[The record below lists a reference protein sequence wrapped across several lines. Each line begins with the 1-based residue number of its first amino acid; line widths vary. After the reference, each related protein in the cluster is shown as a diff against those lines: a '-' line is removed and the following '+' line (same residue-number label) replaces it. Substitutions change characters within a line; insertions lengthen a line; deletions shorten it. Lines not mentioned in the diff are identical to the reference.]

1 MASIFFQGGNLTGT
15 GQNVG
20 FCNANTGCT
29 NQGTITV
36 VTCNISPTIGGSLAA
51 CKIFPNC
58 ITPTPAP
65 AWCFPFPFSLIPSD
79 QGTFLSNGQSVI
91 LTATQVNQG
100 NLQNS
105 QAIFAFSQIGPS
117 GWIVIILVGVGIAV
131 LAGITVFGSG
141 ENQETVHILF
151 IGGTL
156 LGIWFILTALDGF
169 LTGNTQSFFGQINQ
183 MNPGQPL
190 GTALYILL
198 SLLYT
203 IGVIFTISWGD

>member
-1 MASIFFQGGNLTGT
+1 MVAVFLQGGNLQGS

-20 FCNANTGCT
+20 FCNANTGCV
-29 NQGTITV
+29 NQGTATV
-36 VTCNISPTIGGSLAA
+36 ITCNIPGGGVLTA

-79 QGTFLSNGQSVI
+79 QGTFLSNGQTVI
-91 LTATQVNQG
+91 LTATQVNNG

-105 QAIFAFSQIGPS
+105 QAIFSFSQIGPT

-141 ENQETVHILF
+141 ENQESVHILF
-151 IGGTL
+151 IAGTL
-156 LGIWFILTALDGF
+156 LGVWFILSTLEGF
-169 LTGNTQSFFGQINQ
+169 LTGNPNSFFAQLNNINA
-183 MNPGQPL
+183 GQPL
-190 GTALYILL
+190 GTALYIVLT
-198 SLLYT
+198 LLYT
-203 IGVIFTISWGD
+203 LGIIFTVAWGD